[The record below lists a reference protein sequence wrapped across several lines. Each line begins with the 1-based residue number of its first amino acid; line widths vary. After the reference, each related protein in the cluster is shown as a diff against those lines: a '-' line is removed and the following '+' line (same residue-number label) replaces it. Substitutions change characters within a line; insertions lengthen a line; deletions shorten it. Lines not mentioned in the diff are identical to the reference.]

1 MKTFNKRKLWYVIG
15 IVFIILVSAIVISFT
30 VCNGKS
36 KDIPSEIPNSDIYPT
51 NSDGQTYG
59 FAETTAFD
67 QIPDLITAM
76 GKNGTLAYMRKE
88 DYLGQNRENY
98 EVYTVLLTGDEL
110 EFAREQYKDQYPDVT
125 KISFYKE
132 CFDIPLFDESG
143 KKEVDKFVME
153 RGIYPYPE
161 DNSND
166 SERNENDS
174 LYQTNSNGQTYG
186 YAETTS
192 YEQIPDLI
200 PAMGKNH
207 IDGYMRKE
215 DLLGEHLDEYD
226 AYTVELTD
234 DELEVARE
242 QYSNQ
247 YDDVTTVDFYKKCVD
262 VPLYDVSGEKEVDK
276 FTITIGYYPYPKND

>member
-1 MKTFNKRKLWYVIG
+1 MQKLKKTKLLYIIG
-15 IVFIILVSAIVISFT
+15 IVLVIFVGAIIVLCSHA
-30 VCNGKS
+30 
-36 KDIPSEIPNSDIYPT
+36 
-51 NSDGQTYG
+51 
-59 FAETTAFD
+59 
-67 QIPDLITAM
+67 
-76 GKNGTLAYMRKE
+76 
-88 DYLGQNRENY
+88 NR
-98 EVYTVLLTGDEL
+98 
-110 EFAREQYKDQYPDVT
+110 
-125 KISFYKE
+125 
-132 CFDIPLFDESG
+132 
-143 KKEVDKFVME
+143 
-153 RGIYPYPE
+153 
-161 DNSND
+161 ND
-166 SERNENDS
+166 SEQNENDS

-226 AYTVELTD
+226 AYTVKLTD
-234 DELEVARE
+234 DELEAARE

-276 FTITIGYYPYPKND
+276 FTVTIGYYPYPENDLNGSAKKSL